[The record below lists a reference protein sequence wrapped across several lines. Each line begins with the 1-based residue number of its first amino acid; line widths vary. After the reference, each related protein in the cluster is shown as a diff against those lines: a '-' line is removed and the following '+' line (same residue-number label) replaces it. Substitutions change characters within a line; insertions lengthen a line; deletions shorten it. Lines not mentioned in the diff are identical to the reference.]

1 MNYMNMSTK
10 LKFNYIALNNAPEQS
25 KILFESGI
33 QQIMV
38 VTEILGK
45 VDRQKHKNTVISN
58 HEIEDVR
65 ILKQSGVK
73 AQIICRVNPYHQ
85 KIFSEIEKIITMGA
99 DSIMLPMI
107 SSLDYYKEM
116 VDFIDSRVNIIP
128 LIETP
133 YSFFKLD
140 DILKYKKL
148 EQIHFGL
155 NDLSISLGMK
165 NLFEILFSK
174 PFSMT
179 VKEVSK
185 EVDLLGIGGVG
196 TPMEKQIVDPILIF
210 KKMRSLGANSVILS
224 RSFFKNGYNKDI
236 HSKSLLQLEQDVDNF
251 STYEEESLF
260 NQIKSFS
267 N

>member
-1 MNYMNMSTK
+1 
-10 LKFNYIALNNAPEQS
+10 
-25 KILFESGI
+25 
-33 QQIMV
+33 
-38 VTEILGK
+38 
-45 VDRQKHKNTVISN
+45 
-58 HEIEDVR
+58 
-65 ILKQSGVK
+65 
-73 AQIICRVNPYHQ
+73 
-85 KIFSEIEKIITMGA
+85 
-99 DSIMLPMI
+99 
-107 SSLDYYKEM
+107 
-116 VDFIDSRVNIIP
+116 
-128 LIETP
+128 
-133 YSFFKLD
+133 
-140 DILKYKKL
+140 
-148 EQIHFGL
+148 
-155 NDLSISLGMK
+155 MK